1 MGILSWLGWLTVG
14 ALGIKDTIETSQI
27 NEEARERAINVY
39 HSPYYYGRRGEMFD
53 TQTRERIVIRYGDQ
67 GERLFY
73 SLKGRLVRNET
84 EEFKRFMRQKAIA
97 EGKKYYTIPIYGIP
111 HVTNAMIEV
120 ETGKMVKVLDSHNE
134 YYYKYY
140 YVYDY
145 AHEKRGDLI
154 NISKEEYLDTIY
166 SVLSYVTV

>member
-14 ALGIKDTIETSQI
+14 TLGVKDAIETSQM
-27 NEEARERAINVY
+27 NEESRERAINVY
-39 HSPYYYGRRGEMFD
+39 HSPFYYGRRGEMYD
-53 TQTRERIVIRYGDQ
+53 TQTRERIIIRHGDQ

-84 EEFKRFMRQKAIA
+84 EEFKRFMRAKAIA

-111 HVTNAMIEV
+111 YVTNAMIEV
-120 ETGKMVKVLDSHNE
+120 ETGKMVKAINSHDD
-134 YYYKYY
+134 YFYKYY

-154 NISKEEYLDTIY
+154 SISKDEYWDTIY
-166 SVLSYVTV
+166 SVLSYVSV